1 MYRTPWALIVPFL
14 ASISAGAQVTLV
26 HVTTC
31 GPQTFPTT
39 ACTIP
44 ASGAGNLIVVGI
56 QLGAGVNTN
65 TTIGQV
71 TDNVGN
77 VYAEA
82 GAARSF
88 DTGAQ
93 TVGDIWY
100 ARNSVSGASSIT
112 ITPSTSVSKA
122 YAVIWEFAGAD
133 STSPLDTSAVLDSQ
147 AATSTVSGAAV
158 TTSGGSEAI
167 VSLGIV
173 ASNVSG
179 ISSGNSFT
187 NDSTLAGNGWAHLFT
202 SASGTYAA
210 AWTQS
215 PAGTYGSSTA
225 AFKAA
230 GTGTSACDLAPP
242 YGTIDSADVQAAV
255 NMALGISPCT
265 ANIAGS
271 GVCNVVVVQRV
282 VNASLPGG
290 ACVTGY
296 GAIPH
301 SATLNW
307 TASNSQNLT
316 NYKIYRG
323 TTSGGPYTLLSTL
336 GLVTTY
342 TDYTVQAGQTYYYVT
357 TALDNT
363 GAESSYSNQAG
374 ASVPTP

>member
-1 MYRTPWALIVPFL
+1 MYRTLWGFVVLFL
-14 ASISAGAQVTLV
+14 ASLSVNAQMTMV

-31 GPQTFPTT
+31 GSQTFPTT
-39 ACTIP
+39 PCTIP
-44 ASGAGNLIVVGI
+44 ATGAGNMIVVGI
-56 QLGAGVNTN
+56 QLGGGVNTS
-65 TTIGQV
+65 TTISRI
-71 TDNVGN
+71 TDNSGN

-88 DTGAQ
+88 DTGAL

-100 ARNSVSGASSIT
+100 AKNSVAGATSIT
-112 ITPSTSVSKA
+112 ITPSSTVSNS
-122 YAVIWEFAGAD
+122 YAVIWEFSGAD
-133 STSPLDTSAVLDSQ
+133 PTAPLDTSAVLDSQ
-147 AATSTVSGAAV
+147 AATMSVSGASV
-158 TTSGGSEAI
+158 TTSGANEAI
-167 VSLGIV
+167 VSIGIV
-173 ASNVSG
+173 ADTVSG
-179 ISSGNSFT
+179 IGGGNNFT

-202 SASGTYAA
+202 TSNGTYAA

-230 GTGTSACDLAPP
+230 NTAPSACDLAAP
-242 YGTIDSADVQAAV
+242 YGVIDSSDVQAAV
-255 NMALGISPCT
+255 NMALGTSPCT

-271 GVCNVVVVQRV
+271 GVCNATVVQRV
-282 VNASLPGG
+282 INASLSGG
-290 ACVTGY
+290 VCVTGY

-316 NYKIYRG
+316 NYKVYRT

-342 TDYTVQAGQTYYYVT
+342 TDYTVQAGQTYYYVMT
-357 TALDNT
+357 VVDNT
-363 GAESSYSNQAG
+363 GAESAYSNQAS
-374 ASVPTP
+374 ANVPTP

>member
-1 MYRTPWALIVPFL
+1 MYRTLWAFVALLL
-14 ASISAGAQVTLV
+14 ASISAGAQITMV

-31 GPQTFPTT
+31 GPQTFPAT

-44 ASGAGNLIVVGI
+44 ASGAGNIIVVGI

-65 TTIGQV
+65 TTISRV
-71 TDNVGN
+71 ADSAGN
-77 VYAEA
+77 VYTEA

-100 ARNSVSGASSIT
+100 TRNSISGATAIT
-112 ITPSTSVSKA
+112 ITPSSNVSAA

-133 STSPLDTSAVLDSQ
+133 PNAPFDASGVLNSQ
-147 AATSTVSGAAV
+147 AATSSVSGASI
-158 TTSGGSEAI
+158 TTSGASEAI

-173 ASNVSG
+173 ATNVSG
-179 ISSGNSFT
+179 ISGGNSFT

-210 AWTQS
+210 AWTQN

-230 GTGTSACDLAPP
+230 STGASACDLAPP

-255 NMALGISPCT
+255 NMALGITPCT

-290 ACVTGY
+290 VCVTGY

-301 SATLNW
+301 SAILNW

-316 NYKIYRG
+316 NYKVYRG
-323 TTSGGPYTLLSTL
+323 TTSGGPYTLLSIL
-336 GLVTTY
+336 GLATTY
-342 TDYTVQAGQTYYYVT
+342 TDYTVAAGQTYYYVT
-357 TALDNT
+357 TAVDNT
-363 GAESSYSNQAG
+363 GAESAYSNQAS